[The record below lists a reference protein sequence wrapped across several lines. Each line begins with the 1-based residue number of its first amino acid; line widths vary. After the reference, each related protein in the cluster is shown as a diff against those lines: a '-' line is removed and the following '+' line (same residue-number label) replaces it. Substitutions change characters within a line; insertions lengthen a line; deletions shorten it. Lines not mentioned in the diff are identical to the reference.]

1 MASKRS
7 QEVSGGTSEEFEALP
22 LGSESKSAHRALIV
36 DDDPDFCVLLREM
49 LKWRG
54 FEVSVAYSASDAL
67 SSMGQ
72 SHPELMLVD
81 IQMPEV
87 DGLEL
92 IRKIRSDTSFANTPI
107 IVITA
112 TAIRDMLLASR
123 EAGADFFLTK
133 PVSYLELDRTI
144 DRIM

>member
-1 MASKRS
+1 MARKRS
-7 QEVSGGTSEEFEALP
+7 RQDLADSPKEFKALDQGGESE
-22 LGSESKSAHRALIV
+22 SAHRALIV
-36 DDDPDFCVLLREM
+36 DDDPDFCVLLRQM

-67 SSMGQ
+67 SAMGQ
-72 SHPELMLVD
+72 VHPEIMLVD

-92 IRKIRSDTSFANTPI
+92 IRKIRSDKSFANTPI

-133 PVSYLELDRTI
+133 PLTYFELERTI

>member
-1 MASKRS
+1 MPSKRS
-7 QEVSGGTSEEFEALP
+7 QEDRGASSKESEALP
-22 LGSESKSAHRALIV
+22 RGSQSKTAPRALVV

-54 FEVSVAYSASDAL
+54 FEVSVAYSALDAL

-72 SHPELMLVD
+72 VHPEIMLVD

-92 IRKIRSDTSFANTPI
+92 IRRIRSDKDLHNIPI
-107 IVITA
+107 IVVTA
-112 TAIRDMLLASR
+112 TAIREMLLASQ

-133 PVSYLELDRTI
+133 PLSYFELDRTI
-144 DRIM
+144 NSIM

>member
-1 MASKRS
+1 MPSKRS
-7 QEVSGGTSEEFEALP
+7 QEDRGASSKESEALP
-22 LGSESKSAHRALIV
+22 RGSQSKTAPRALVV

-72 SHPELMLVD
+72 VHPEIMLVD
-81 IQMPEV
+81 LQMPEV

-92 IRKIRSDTSFANTPI
+92 IRKIRSDKSFADTPI

-112 TAIRDMLLASR
+112 TAIQDMLLASR

-133 PVSYLELDRTI
+133 PLTYFELERTI